1 MLKFASSGQM
11 KDTPMIAA
19 QQIAEL
25 LGGADALG
33 NPVHDMMELDE
44 LVAKGIPRSAFD
56 ALINRLAAGADE
68 VTRVSLRY
76 RIIPRATYQR
86 SRVLNQQHSETV
98 ERLARIYAMARVVWL
113 DDRAAQRFLLA
124 PHPELKDKTPLDAA
138 LTEIGGRQ
146 VEEIIERG
154 MHGLP
159 V

>member
-1 MLKFASSGQM
+1 
-11 KDTPMIAA
+11 MIAA
-19 QQIAEL
+19 QQIADL

-33 NPVHDMMELDE
+33 NPIHDMMELDE

-56 ALINRLAAGADE
+56 ALIDRLAAGADE

-86 SRVLNQQHSETV
+86 SRRLNQQHSETV
-98 ERLARIYAMARVVWL
+98 ERLARIYAMARALWR

-124 PHPELKDKTPLDAA
+124 PHPELRGKSPLDAA

>member
-1 MLKFASSGQM
+1 
-11 KDTPMIAA
+11 MIAA

-25 LGGADALG
+25 LGGVDVLG

-44 LVAKGIPRSAFD
+44 LVAKGIPRPAFD
-56 ALINRLAAGADE
+56 ALIDRLAAGADE

-98 ERLARIYAMARVVWL
+98 ERLARIYAMARAVWL
-113 DDRAAQRFLLA
+113 DDRAAQRFLLS

>member
-1 MLKFASSGQM
+1 
-11 KDTPMIAA
+11 MIAA
-19 QQIAEL
+19 QQIADL

-56 ALINRLAAGADE
+56 ALIDRLAAGADE

-86 SRVLNQQHSETV
+86 SRRLNQQHSETV
-98 ERLARIYAMARVVWL
+98 ERLARIYAMARALWQ
-113 DDRAAQRFLLA
+113 DDRAAQRFLFS
-124 PHPELKDKTPLDAA
+124 PHPELRGKSPLDAA

-146 VEEIIERG
+146 VEEVIERG

>member
-1 MLKFASSGQM
+1 
-11 KDTPMIAA
+11 MIAA
-19 QQIAEL
+19 HQIADL

-33 NPVHDMMELDE
+33 NPIHDMMELDE

-56 ALINRLAAGADE
+56 VLIDRLAAGADE
-68 VTRVSLRY
+68 VTRVKLRY

-86 SRVLNQQHSETV
+86 SRRLNQQHSETV
-98 ERLARIYAMARVVWL
+98 ARLARTYAMSYALWQ
-113 DDRAAQRFLLA
+113 DNRAAQHFLLA
-124 PHPELKDKTPLDAA
+124 PHPELKGKSPLDAA

>member
-1 MLKFASSGQM
+1 
-11 KDTPMIAA
+11 MIAA
-19 QQIAEL
+19 QQIVDV

-33 NPVHDMMELDE
+33 NPVHNLTELDE
-44 LVAKGIPRSAFD
+44 VVAKGIPRTAFD
-56 ALINRLAAGADE
+56 ALIDHLATGADE

-86 SRVLNQQHSETV
+86 SRRLNQQHSETA
-98 ERLARIYAMARVVWL
+98 ERLARIYAMARALWQ
-113 DDRAAQRFLLA
+113 DDRAAQRFLLL
-124 PHPELKDKTPLDAA
+124 PHPELRGRSPLDAA

>member
-1 MLKFASSGQM
+1 
-11 KDTPMIAA
+11 MIVA

-25 LGGADALG
+25 LGGVDALG

-56 ALINRLAAGADE
+56 ALIDRLAAGADE

-98 ERLARIYAMARVVWL
+98 ERLARIYAMARAVWL
-113 DDRAAQRFLLA
+113 DDRAAQRFLLS
-124 PHPELKDKTPLDAA
+124 PHPELRDKTPLDAA

>member
-1 MLKFASSGQM
+1 
-11 KDTPMIAA
+11 MIAA

-56 ALINRLAAGADE
+56 ALIERLAAGADE

-76 RIIPRATYQR
+76 RIVPRATYQR
-86 SRVLNQQHSETV
+86 SRRLNQQHSETV
-98 ERLARIYAMARVVWL
+98 ERLARIYAMARALWR
-113 DDRAAQRFLLA
+113 DDRAAQRFLLS
-124 PHPELKDKTPLDAA
+124 PHPELRGKTPLDAA

-159 V
+159 L

>member
-1 MLKFASSGQM
+1 
-11 KDTPMIAA
+11 MIAT
-19 QQIAEL
+19 QQIVDV
-25 LGGADALG
+25 LGGEDALG
-33 NPVHDMMELDE
+33 NPVQDMMELDE

-56 ALINRLAAGADE
+56 ALIDRLAAGADE
-68 VTRVSLRY
+68 ITRVSLRY
-76 RIIPRATYQR
+76 RIVPRATYQR
-86 SRVLNQQHSETV
+86 SRRLNQQHSETA
-98 ERLARIYAMARVVWL
+98 ERVARIYAMARALWQ

-124 PHPELKDKTPLDAA
+124 PHPELRGKSPLDAA

>member
-1 MLKFASSGQM
+1 
-11 KDTPMIAA
+11 MIAA

>member
-1 MLKFASSGQM
+1 
-11 KDTPMIAA
+11 MIAT
-19 QQIAEL
+19 QQIVDV

-33 NPVHDMMELDE
+33 CPVHDLMELDA
-44 LVAKGIPRSAFD
+44 LVATGIPRAAFD
-56 ALINRLAAGADE
+56 SLIDRLAAGADE
-68 VTRVSLRY
+68 VTRGSLRY

-86 SRVLNQQHSETV
+86 SRRLNQQHSETA
-98 ERLARIYAMARVVWL
+98 ERLARIYAMARALWQ
-113 DDRAAQRFLLA
+113 DDRAAQSFLLS
-124 PHPELKDKTPLDAA
+124 PHPELRGKAPLDAA